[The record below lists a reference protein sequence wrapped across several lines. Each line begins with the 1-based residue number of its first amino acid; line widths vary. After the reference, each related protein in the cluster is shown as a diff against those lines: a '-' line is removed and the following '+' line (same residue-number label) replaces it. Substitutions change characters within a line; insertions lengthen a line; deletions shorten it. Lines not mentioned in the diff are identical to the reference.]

1 MFDQGRSQREA
12 GRVLGL
18 SQSTINEYLRRFRA
32 SGLPWPLAPDA
43 DEVTVAARFFTDHA
57 PPVGARPLADWPT
70 IHAELRRKGV
80 TLQLLWIEYTQR
92 EPDGYPYTQCCRHYH
107 AWADTLAPALRQ
119 VHIAG
124 EKCFVDDAGLT
135 MPVVGVH
142 SRDVRDA
149 QIFVGALGASHYWY
163 ADARWSQSLP
173 DWIAPH
179 VGMVEYFGGV
189 SARLVPDHLRAGV
202 TTACYYEP
210 VVKPTYQDFATH
222 FGTAILPTR
231 VAAPRDTAKV
241 FAAVL
246 AVCDGQ
252 GLIGRE
258 MFAIDGVKL
267 PSNAPTHRSGTR
279 AEFTQR
285 AEKLEAAAQTM
296 LERHRETDALE
307 LEPDVAAKATARI
320 ARLTQDA
327 QQLREWLAAHP
338 EDRRGPTGGLRKSN
352 RTDNA
357 SAKMAT
363 DKGVIQGYTGVAAV
377 DAKHQIIAEAQAHGT
392 GSEQELLLS
401 VVEALAT
408 RRTSTTVHT
417 ADAGTHS
424 AANLAALPAL
434 AVPALIADPDMRQRD
449 ERFADRDQH
458 TTTPDPLDDTSRDA
472 KQAMPV
478 FSPSDFTY
486 DADARTG
493 VCPAGKSLY
502 RKGASS
508 VTNGYVGEHVRGA
521 KRDGAPCAL
530 RAQCLRKPETSVVRT
545 VAFLRGRE
553 DAETETHTMRMQQRL
568 GTPEGREQYGQRVA
582 TVEPVFANVRY
593 NTRLDRF
600 TLRGRTRVNG
610 QWLLFCLVHHI
621 EKLSRAGYAA

>member
-1 MFDQGRSQREA
+1 MLDQGRSQREA

-57 PPVGARPLADWPT
+57 PPVGARPLADCPT

-173 DWIAPH
+173 DWIASH

-210 VVKPTYQDFATH
+210 VVKPTYQDFDTH
-222 FGTAILPTR
+222 YGTAILPTR

-267 PSNAPTHRSGTR
+267 PSIASTHRSGTR

-285 AEKLEAAAQTM
+285 AEKLETAARTM
-296 LERHRETDALE
+296 LERHRETATGRPMRWSSNPMWRRRPPHGSRDSRRMRNSCASGSRRIICIA
-307 LEPDVAAKATARI
+307 VARLAGSAKAI
-320 ARLTQDA
+320 ARTMRARRWRPIRVSSTVTRAWRRWMPNTRSLSTRKRMARTPNRSFCCRSSRPLRLSA
-327 QQLREWLAAHP
+327 QA
-338 EDRRGPTGGLRKSN
+338 RRCCR
-352 RTDNA
+352 RTR
-357 SAKMAT
+357 
-363 DKGVIQGYTGVAAV
+363 G
-377 DAKHQIIAEAQAHGT
+377 IIAQRISPREAG
-392 GSEQELLLS
+392 
-401 VVEALAT
+401 
-408 RRTSTTVHT
+408 
-417 ADAGTHS
+417 
-424 AANLAALPAL
+424 
-434 AVPALIADPDMRQRD
+434 
-449 ERFADRDQH
+449 
-458 TTTPDPLDDTSRDA
+458 
-472 KQAMPV
+472 
-478 FSPSDFTY
+478 
-486 DADARTG
+486 
-493 VCPAGKSLY
+493 
-502 RKGASS
+502 
-508 VTNGYVGEHVRGA
+508 
-521 KRDGAPCAL
+521 
-530 RAQCLRKPETSVVRT
+530 
-545 VAFLRGRE
+545 
-553 DAETETHTMRMQQRL
+553 
-568 GTPEGREQYGQRVA
+568 
-582 TVEPVFANVRY
+582 
-593 NTRLDRF
+593 
-600 TLRGRTRVNG
+600 
-610 QWLLFCLVHHI
+610 
-621 EKLSRAGYAA
+621 RAGVLAE